1 MPHVLKY
8 RYTNTQY
15 TDRFQFSV
23 IVRDFGATD
32 FVLTKHMHSTDLMG
46 CILADE
52 KRLLKVNRRLLPEES
67 IQLVV
72 VLQQKRLVIAHI
84 AARRA

>member
-1 MPHVLKY
+1 
-8 RYTNTQY
+8 
-15 TDRFQFSV
+15 
-23 IVRDFGATD
+23 
-32 FVLTKHMHSTDLMG
+32 MG

-84 AARRA
+84 AVRRA